1 MGQDNEEQGMGSYGR
16 SWHLSEQLRNIVL
29 GLYSGKKA
37 GTWLSDGTVMEP
49 PSLSGSNA
57 GKVQDSSEGESAS
70 DQIGDAGRQYAM
82 SELKRL
88 DNMSEAEEN
97 LEMLR

>member
-16 SWHLSEQLRNIVL
+16 SWHLSEQLRNVVL

-37 GTWLSDGTVMEP
+37 GTWLRDGTVMEP
-49 PSLSGSNA
+49 PSLSSSNA
-57 GKVQDSSEGESAS
+57 GKVPDLSEGESAS